1 MNCQN
6 ARETFPELLDPRTP
20 ASAHLEARAHLA
32 NCPACQRDFA
42 TLAQTLTALDTMPVP
57 QPSPRLRQQF
67 YALLEEEKH
76 SAASARAAVEREQ
89 RRRSVLRW
97 IFAPLGGAALL
108 AVGFTF
114 GLRFTPST
122 PVQTVTV
129 ADAETKQEL
138 HDLRTKIE
146 HLETMNQ
153 LVAASFQGNQRP
165 ANDRLRGVLTS
176 AAQENPNDRVINEL
190 ISSLAL
196 DSSANVRMAALD
208 ALYPYANRDAVRATV
223 LASLPR
229 ETNPMV
235 QVMMI
240 DFLAAARDF
249 EAKPAL
255 ERMSVNTLADQ
266 NVREAAKRALAQL

>member
-1 MNCQN
+1 MNCQV

-20 ASAHLEARAHLA
+20 ATAHLEARAHLA
-32 NCPACQRDFA
+32 NCPDCQRDFA
-42 TLAQTLTALDTMPVP
+42 GLAQTLTALDTLPEP

-67 YALLEEEKH
+67 YARLEEEKH
-76 SAASARAAVEREQ
+76 SAATARAAVEREQ

-97 IFAPLGGAALL
+97 IFAPLSGAALL
-108 AVGFTF
+108 AAGFSI
-114 GLRFTPST
+114 GMRFAPAT

-153 LVAASFQGNQRP
+153 LVAASVQGNQRP
-165 ANDRLRGVLTS
+165 AADRLRGVLTS
-176 AAQENPNDRVINEL
+176 AAQENPNERVINEL

-208 ALYPYANRDAVRATV
+208 ALYPYASRDAVRASV

-229 ETNPMV
+229 EGNPMV

>member
-1 MNCQN
+1 MNCQD
-6 ARETFPELLDPRTP
+6 ARATFPELLDPRTP
-20 ASAHLEARAHLA
+20 APAHLEARAHLA

-42 TLAQTLTALDTMPVP
+42 TLAQTLTALDTVPDP

-114 GLRFTPST
+114 GLRFTPSP

-153 LVAASFQGNQRP
+153 LVAASFQSNQRP